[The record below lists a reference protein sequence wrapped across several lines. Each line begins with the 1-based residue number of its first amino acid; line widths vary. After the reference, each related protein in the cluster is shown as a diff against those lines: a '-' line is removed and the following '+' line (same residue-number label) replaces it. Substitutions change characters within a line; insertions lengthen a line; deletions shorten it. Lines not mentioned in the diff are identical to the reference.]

1 MVPNGWNEYELHEL
15 CIKPISYGIVQ
26 TGENIINGIPCI
38 RVVDLTTEK
47 MCPDEMIKT
56 SHQINKAYQKTILE
70 KNDIVMAL
78 RGEVGLVRVI
88 ESHLIGAN
96 ITRGLARISARKEII
111 YPKYLLW
118 QLRSPK
124 FRTDLIRRVGGSA
137 LQEISLTELR
147 KVKSLVPPLAEQ
159 QKIAQILST
168 WDKAIAVTEQL
179 LANSQQQKKALMQ
192 QLLTGKKRLLEENG
206 VRFEGEWRKQRLGSL
221 LKEGKERNKDN
232 SISRVLSV
240 TNHSG
245 FVLPENQFSKRIAS
259 DEVSH
264 YKVVRKGQYG
274 YNPSRI
280 NVGSFARLD
289 QFSEG
294 LLSPMY
300 IVFSIDSVELDSDFF
315 LYWMQSNEAQQRINN
330 STQGSVRDSVGFDAI
345 CSFLFKMPSL
355 EEQKKISAVIS
366 ASLQEIKLLE
376 TKLDYLQQEKKALMQ
391 QLLTGKRRVKIAV

>member
-1 MVPNGWNEYELHEL
+1 MVPKGWNEYELHEL

-70 KNDIVMAL
+70 KNEIVMAL
-78 RGEVGLVRVI
+78 RGEVGLVKII

-96 ITRGLARISARKEII
+96 ITRGLARISARKEIV

-192 QLLTGKKRLLEENG
+192 QLLTGKKRLLDENG
-206 VRFEGEWRKQRLGSL
+206 VRFEGEWEEVLLGDIAKITTGSSNRQDSNLNGEYTFFDRSEDIRTSNIYLFDCEAVIVPGEGQDFVPKYFVGKFDLHQRTYAIMDFISHDGKFLFYAIHYFRSYFLSQAVGSTVKSL
-221 LKEGKERNKDN
+221 RLPMFQKMK
-232 SISRVLSV
+232 ISLPELAEQQKIAKVLS
-240 TNHSG
+240 T
-245 FVLPENQFSKRIAS
+245 A
-259 DEVSH
+259 D
-264 YKVVRKGQYG
+264 
-274 YNPSRI
+274 
-280 NVGSFARLD
+280 
-289 QFSEG
+289 
-294 LLSPMY
+294 
-300 IVFSIDSVELDSDFF
+300 
-315 LYWMQSNEAQQRINN
+315 
-330 STQGSVRDSVGFDAI
+330 
-345 CSFLFKMPSL
+345 
-355 EEQKKISAVIS
+355 
-366 ASLQEIKLLE
+366 QEIEALQR
-376 TKLDYLQQEKKALMQ
+376 KLDGLQQEKKALMQ
-391 QLLTGKRRVKIAV
+391 QLLTGKRRVKVAA